1 MAKTDFGKRLRQ
13 IRKERGVSQA
23 NLAKE
28 TGILQQ
34 SVSYYELGVNEPVLS
49 SLIRLADYFDISLDE
64 LAGRQRK

>member
-1 MAKTDFGKRLRQ
+1 MEENAFGKRLRQ
-13 IRKERGVSQA
+13 IRKERGISQA
-23 NLAKE
+23 KLAKE

>member
-1 MAKTDFGKRLRQ
+1 MEENAFGKRLRQ

-23 NLAKE
+23 KLAKE

>member
-13 IRKERGVSQA
+13 IRKERGISQA
-23 NLAKE
+23 KLAKE

-49 SLIRLADYFDISLDE
+49 SLIKIADFFDIALDE
-64 LAGRQRK
+64 LAGRVRK

>member
-23 NLAKE
+23 KLAKE